1 MRRGTLAFLGSER
14 PELLPSFCY
23 ACRYQPDMLRLLLR
37 RLGQLGMDIP
47 ETLVESEFDLFHGDL
62 IEGGR
67 GEVLMPADG

>member
-1 MRRGTLAFLGSER
+1 
-14 PELLPSFCY
+14 LPSFCY

-47 ETLVESEFDLFHGDL
+47 KTLVESEFDLYHGDL

-67 GEVLMPADG
+67 GEVLMPAGD